1 MLLDV
6 SQPIHTGMPKAA
18 PLADVRVEPVL
29 RISDGAALDTS
40 ELSIPSHAATHID
53 APSHAIAGGAT
64 IDHIPTDQFL
74 GPAVVSA
81 VRREPGELIGVA
93 DVLDGGPMP
102 TAGDMLF
109 LDTGWGAK
117 FFDQSYYDHPSL
129 DPELARWLVETG
141 VKLLA
146 VDFITPDLPHTRR
159 KEGFDY
165 PVHKI
170 LLGND
175 VLIAENLADL
185 SAFAGRRVFAYAF
198 PLIVRGGDAGHARI
212 VLSDDVPDA

>member
-1 MLLDV
+1 VLLDV
-6 SQPIHTGMPKAA
+6 SQPIHSGMPKAK
-18 PLADVRVEPVL
+18 PLGEVRVEPLL
-29 RISDGAALDTS
+29 RITDGAQLDTS
-40 ELSIPSHAATHID
+40 ELTIPSHAATHID

-64 IDHIPTDQFL
+64 IDQIPADRFL

-81 VRREPGELIGVA
+81 VRRVPGELIGVS
-93 DVLDGGPMP
+93 DVLDGGPAP

-117 FFDQSYYDHPSL
+117 FFDESYYDHPSL
-129 DPELARWLVETG
+129 DPELAQWLVDTG

-146 VDFITPDLPHTRR
+146 VDFITPDLPHARR
-159 KEGFDY
+159 EDGFDY

-170 LLGND
+170 LLGNE

-185 SAFAGRRVFAYAF
+185 SVFSGQRVFAYAF

-212 VLSDDVPDA
+212 VLTDDVRAA

>member
-6 SQPIHTGMPKAA
+6 SQPLHTGMPKAA
-18 PLADVRVEPVL
+18 PLSDVRVEPVL
-29 RISDGAALDTS
+29 RIKDGDALDTS
-40 ELSIPSHAATHID
+40 ELSMPSHAGTHVD
-53 APSHAIAGGAT
+53 APSHAIDGGAT
-64 IDHIPTDQFL
+64 IDEIPTDRFL

-81 VRREPGELIGVA
+81 VRCEPGEVIGISH
-93 DVLDGGPMP
+93 VLDGGPEP

-109 LDTGWGAK
+109 LDTGWGAR
-117 FFDQSYYDHPSL
+117 FFDDSYYDHPSL
-129 DPELARWLVETG
+129 EPELAQWLVDKG

-146 VDFITPDLPHTRR
+146 VDMITPDLAHARR
-159 KEGFDY
+159 SEGFDY

-175 VLIAENLADL
+175 VLIAENLSDM

-212 VLSDDVPDA
+212 VLSDEPVG